1 MTLGYTHLRGSSEAS
16 EEVMRA
22 RDPQVVGPELLA
34 LAVHRDPQ
42 VRAAVAAR
50 ADCPPSAL
58 ISLGH
63 DHQVAVLEALIGNIK
78 TPSSVIRN
86 LGDHR
91 NPTVSGLAVQ
101 RLRNSFR

>member
-1 MTLGYTHLRGSSEAS
+1 MTLDISTRDAPDDVL
-16 EEVMRA
+16 RA
-22 RDPQVVGPELLA
+22 RDPQVTGPDLMP

-42 VRAAVAAR
+42 VRAVVAAR
-50 ADCPPSAL
+50 ADCPPGAL

-63 DHQVAVLEALIGNIK
+63 DHQLVVLEALIANPK

-91 NPTVSGLAVQ
+91 NPRVSDLAVQ

>member
-1 MTLGYTHLRGSSEAS
+1 MTLGYTHVRGSSEAS
-16 EEVMRA
+16 EEVLRA
-22 RDPQVVGPELLA
+22 LDPLVTGPDLMA

-42 VRAAVAAR
+42 VRTAVASR
-50 ADCPPSAL
+50 GDCPPGAL
-58 ISLGH
+58 LSLGH
-63 DHQVAVLEALIGNIK
+63 DQQVVVLQALIANPK